1 MDKIDSRVIHDCKF
15 SIFIKGQSRGRIM
28 ASYSLICRFCKYDD
42 SMLKVLMKIVKV
54 FEGYR
59 VSK

>member
-1 MDKIDSRVIHDCKF
+1 
-15 SIFIKGQSRGRIM
+15 M

-54 FEGYR
+54 LEGYR